1 MRRILILALILFF
14 SSCRVNF
21 ANEMAEDYIDMAT
34 SYASSGQYREA
45 LSFVNKAL
53 AVSGNDAEIL
63 QLKSTINGILNP
75 NFQSIL
81 TSANPYLHTA
91 KNAYKL
97 GNKTQVIEILKENI
111 NKGNHWA
118 AYILGN
124 TYAYSNDYFNAISYY
139 QRAISLKPDFQPV
152 YLSMASAQIYSMQ
165 YSEALKNVNTYLN
178 YRPNSDTAYAL
189 KAECLLNL
197 KRYQEALDNINK
209 AAAISDN
216 AEYQLIKGKILYCI
230 GYYLEACDIFQ
241 KLVNE
246 FPTAET
252 YADLGLCQYKLKN
265 YANSL
270 LNLDKAIIL
279 SDDDKN
285 LRMKYNEVR
294 MLLEKS

>member
-1 MRRILILALILFF
+1 MRKILILVLILFF
-14 SSCRVNF
+14 CTCRVNF
-21 ANEMAEDYIDMAT
+21 ANEMAEDYVDMAT
-34 SYASSGQYREA
+34 SYAASGQYKDA
-45 LSFVNKAL
+45 LDFVNKAL

-63 QLKSTINGILNP
+63 QLKNTLVGILNP
-75 NFQSIL
+75 GFQSIL
-81 TSANPYLHTA
+81 TSANPYLHTVR
-91 KNAYKL
+91 NAYKQ
-97 GNKTQVIEILKENI
+97 GNKTQVIEILKENV

-124 TYAYSNDYFNAISYY
+124 TYSNMNDYLNAIAYY
-139 QRAISLKPDFQPV
+139 QKALYLKPDFQPV
-152 YLSMASAQIYSMQ
+152 YLSMASAQVYSTQ
-165 YSEALKNVNTYLN
+165 YDAALKNLNTYLT
-178 YRPNSDTAYAL
+178 YRPNSDTASAL

-197 KRYQEALDNINK
+197 KRYPEALDNINK
-209 AAAISDN
+209 ALSISDN
-216 AEYQLIKGKILYCI
+216 AEYRLIKGKILYSI
-230 GYYLEACDIFQ
+230 GYYLEARDIFE
-241 KLVNE
+241 KLVNT

-265 YANSL
+265 YANAL